1 LHDDDHL
8 DPKYWPVENIVK
20 LARPRYRSSFMGP
33 SEKVL
38 QRAAALLAKR
48 LLDGKMLATKETVAG
63 LEKRMLDA
71 LRANF
76 GEEAAIQRDAER
88 ILEENKRQTTGMDQ
102 RTLLVKIKEKLARE
116 RGFVL

>member
-1 LHDDDHL
+1 M
-8 DPKYWPVENIVK
+8 
-20 LARPRYRSSFMGP
+20 ATG
-33 SEKVL
+33 EKTL

-48 LLDGKMLATKETVAG
+48 LLEGKVVTTKEKPAEVEKRILAT
-63 LEKRMLDA
+63 

-76 GEEAAIQRDAER
+76 QEEAAIQREAER

-102 RTLLVKIKEKLARE
+102 RTLLLKIKEKLARE